1 MRFVPILV
9 ISVLSVAD
17 PALASPHVSYAYAEV
32 LRADPVYETQRVSR
46 PREEC
51 TDETVIHRGGE
62 GRRAGGAVV
71 GAIIGGAV
79 GNQIGRG
86 SGRRAATAAGVVA
99 GAVIGS
105 EVAAAEE
112 GPRETI
118 ERRCRVIEEW
128 VEERR
133 IVGYDVEYRHRGQLY
148 FSRLPYDPGER
159 LRIRIT
165 VEPAD

>member
-1 MRFVPILV
+1 MRFA
-9 ISVLSVAD
+9 LSLCLPFLLA
-17 PALASPHVSYAYAEV
+17 AGLASAGPNVTYAYAEV
-32 LRADPVYETQRVSR
+32 LRADPVYDRQRVAR

-51 TDETVIHRGGE
+51 SEETVIRRGGE

-79 GNQIGRG
+79 GNQVGRG

-105 EVAAAEE
+105 QVAGAEE
-112 GPRETI
+112 EARETV
-118 ERRCRVIEEW
+118 ERHCRIVEEW
-128 VEERR
+128 VEEQR
-133 IVGYDVEYRHRGQLY
+133 IVGYDVEYRYRGQLY
-148 FSRLPYDPGER
+148 LSRLPYDPGER